1 MDKYEEIIRRII
13 FMIFVICILIRMYND
28 SK

>member
-13 FMIFVICILIRMYND
+13 FMILVICILIRMYND

>member
-28 SK
+28 CP